1 MHFYIEKCKFAP
13 SNHIE
18 KCKKT
23 MLYRKIR
30 KEIETHLQSDSDKI
44 LVIEGARQVGKSF
57 IIRTVGRKMFKN
69 FIEINFVEDD
79 EGAQIFK
86 KVRSP
91 EEFYLALS
99 MVAGSKLDNMK
110 NTLIFIDEIQHYPQF
125 LTMLKFLRQEH
136 RYRYIAS
143 GSLLG
148 ITLRTTTS
156 IPIGSIIRKKM
167 TQLDFEEFLIA
178 NDFGEFAI
186 SSIKEKFQKKESLD
200 EASHKRLMD
209 LFKRYLLVGGM
220 PDAVNEYLK
229 SRNIVKVR
237 EVQNSIK
244 SLYATDASKYEHDN
258 GKNLLIR
265 RIYDMLPSQMEN
277 KKKRIVAKN
286 IQGQKG
292 DRFNRY
298 QDEFEYLV
306 SSGIA
311 ININAIS
318 NPHYPLV
325 ESAQKNLLKLYL
337 NDVGLLTAQLYH
349 NNLQPILNDEKSINL
364 GGVYENAVAQE
375 LNAHGYRL
383 FYYDNRQKGE
393 VDFLVDDYYNL
404 TPLPIEVKSGKD
416 YTIHSALNNLLST
429 KDYNIKS
436 GVVLSNAR
444 EVRQVNNITYM
455 PIYYVMFFN
464 ASSDDSE
471 NVFF

>member
-1 MHFYIEKCKFAP
+1 
-13 SNHIE
+13 
-18 KCKKT
+18 

-99 MVAGSKLDNMK
+99 MIAGTNLNKPK
-110 NTLIFIDEIQHYPQF
+110 NTLVFIDEIQHYPQF

-244 SLYATDASKYEHDN
+244 SLYATDASKYEHDK

>member
-1 MHFYIEKCKFAP
+1 
-13 SNHIE
+13 
-18 KCKKT
+18 

-99 MVAGSKLDNMK
+99 MIAGSKLDNMK
-110 NTLIFIDEIQHYPQF
+110 NTLIFIDEIQHYPQY

-186 SSIKEKFQKKESLD
+186 SSIKEKFQNKESLD

-364 GGVYENAVAQE
+364 GGVYENVVAQE

>member
-1 MHFYIEKCKFAP
+1 
-13 SNHIE
+13 
-18 KCKKT
+18 

-99 MVAGSKLDNMK
+99 MIAGSKLDNMK
-110 NTLIFIDEIQHYPQF
+110 NTLIFIDEIQHYPQY

-186 SSIKEKFQKKESLD
+186 SSIKEKFQNKESLD

>member
-1 MHFYIEKCKFAP
+1 
-13 SNHIE
+13 
-18 KCKKT
+18 

-110 NTLIFIDEIQHYPQF
+110 NTLIFIDEIQHYPQY
-125 LTMLKFLRQEH
+125 LTLLKFLRQEH

>member
-1 MHFYIEKCKFAP
+1 
-13 SNHIE
+13 
-18 KCKKT
+18 

-110 NTLIFIDEIQHYPQF
+110 NTLIFIDEIQHYPQY
-125 LTMLKFLRQEH
+125 LTLLKFLRQEH

-186 SSIKEKFQKKESLD
+186 SSIKEKFQNKESLD

>member
-99 MVAGSKLDNMK
+99 MIAGSKLDNMK
-110 NTLIFIDEIQHYPQF
+110 NTLIFIDEIQHYPQY
-125 LTMLKFLRQEH
+125 LTLLKFLRQEH

>member
-1 MHFYIEKCKFAP
+1 
-13 SNHIE
+13 
-18 KCKKT
+18 

-125 LTMLKFLRQEH
+125 LTMLKFLRQEN

-349 NNLQPILNDEKSINL
+349 NNLQPVLNDEKSINL

>member
-1 MHFYIEKCKFAP
+1 MPHQIILK
-13 SNHIE
+13 SV
-18 KCKKT
+18 KKT

-69 FIEINFVEDD
+69 FIEINFVEDY